1 MAVIVGLQAA
11 VTGRDRDP
19 AETAAQSPAVA
30 AKMPVSTQSGA
41 SMRTLLP
48 ILLLVSVACRTD
60 PAKLDTAGASDDTG
74 PELVD
79 ADGDGYDESIDC
91 DDEDASIHPG
101 ADEQCDGLDNDCDGD
116 IDEEGGSL
124 WYADG
129 DGDGYGDPEDAVTA
143 CEAPSGFV
151 GDSSDCDDGD
161 PEVHPDAPERCDGL
175 DNDCDGEIDEDL
187 AELWHID
194 ADGDGFGDPDL
205 TIDSCDPGE
214 GWVEPAMATDCDDG
228 DAAVNPDAEEVC
240 NGVDD
245 DCDGAVDE
253 DLESTFYADA
263 DGDGFGDP
271 DAMLYGCEPAA
282 GYTTDASD
290 CDDANSGIH
299 PDADELCDTLDN
311 DCDGLIDDADPSIGD
326 ASTWYT
332 DADGDGYGDDGS
344 STTACEQP
352 SGTAALGGDCDDA
365 DPAYNPGAVE
375 DDCTDPNDYN
385 CDGSTGYADD
395 DGDGYPACEEC
406 DDGDAS
412 VYPGATEYCDG
423 ADNDCDEDIDEDPID
438 GSTWFIDK
446 DSDGYGSDAST
457 MDACDQPSGYA
468 ATDTDC
474 DDSDAAISPGVGEA
488 CDGIDNDCD
497 GLVDDD
503 DTGIVDPL
511 SWYADADTDSYGDP
525 SVSTTACDQPS
536 GYVADDTDCD
546 DSDASIYPGAAE
558 TVGDLCFDTV
568 DNDCDG
574 DIDAVDSDCAACPS
588 TCADEVCLYVDGVLE
603 ASQSTP
609 LVTEM
614 ASINSL
620 VLRQASFDDVIVGA
634 AGTVLVAEDFTTGI
648 GCFTGGTVSS
658 GALEAGA
665 ASPCTFTG
673 VDLSAG
679 DWVVSVDVLAGKGD
693 AALSLM
699 DIVDS
704 GSGWSDWTTTPVLD
718 DGEGNTTAFTS
729 GAPSLAADHQVVMC
743 GMSP

>member
-1 MAVIVGLQAA
+1 MTRL
-11 VTGRDRDP
+11 
-19 AETAAQSPAVA
+19 
-30 AKMPVSTQSGA
+30 
-41 SMRTLLP
+41 TLLASV
-48 ILLLVSVACRTD
+48 LLSGCIWITD
-60 PAKLDTAGASDDTG
+60 GDHDDRFD
-74 PELVD
+74 L
-79 ADGDGYDESIDC
+79 DGDGLRYDEDC
-91 DDEDASIHPG
+91 DDDDATVGGPG
-101 ADEQCDGLDNDCDGD
+101 TF
-116 IDEEGGSL
+116 
-124 WYADG
+124 YADV
-129 DGDGYGDPEDAVTA
+129 DGDGYGDEDSAVES
-143 CEAPSGFV
+143 CEAPSGLV
-151 GDSSDCDDGD
+151 TEAGDCDDSDSDAYPGAT
-161 PEVHPDAPERCDGL
+161 EVCDGV
-175 DNDCDGEIDEDL
+175 DNDCD
-187 AELWHID
+187 EL
-194 ADGDGFGDPDL
+194 
-205 TIDSCDPGE
+205 
-214 GWVEPAMATDCDDG
+214 
-228 DAAVNPDAEEVC
+228 
-240 NGVDD
+240 VDD
-245 DCDGAVDE
+245 DDEVEGAVD
-253 DLESTFYADA
+253 YY
-263 DGDGFGDP
+263 P
-271 DAMLYGCEPAA
+271 
-282 GYTTDASD
+282 
-290 CDDANSGIH
+290 
-299 PDADELCDTLDN
+299 
-311 DCDGLIDDADPSIGD
+311 
-326 ASTWYT
+326 
-332 DADGDGYGDDGS
+332 DADGDGYGDWQADAVF
-344 STTACEQP
+344 ACEQP
-352 SGTAALGGDCDDA
+352 SGHTDAEGAIDCDDTRDDIYPDADEYCDGVDNDCDGVTDEDDALDASTWYADGDDDGYGADDDSTTACDQPDGYVDVGGDCDDS
-365 DPAYNPGAVE
+365 DELYNPGADE